1 MPINHA
7 SHPEPAHSAPEN
19 LRLREWNHFD
29 SFLAPH
35 TKAKSRWTDTKEEK
49 QFCLL
54 TKIISSSNIKDYGTL
69 KFPSEDL
76 GVTFLPSTALIRA
89 KRQWTIPLHHI
100 SEATWNANTGT
111 TTTERKTMQKSRSC
125 LDELTLW
132 RLRPTRKQSTRFT
145 SVQFSHVQLFVTPWT
160 TAHQVSLS
168 ITNFWSSFKLMSIES
183 VMPSNH
189 LILCH
194 PLLLTSIFSGIRI
207 FSKESALRSRWPKYW
222 TFSISPFNEYSGLI
236 SFRIDWSDLLIVQG
250 TLKSLL
256 QHHSSK
262 ASILWCSGFF
272 TVQLSHPYM
281 TTGKNI
287 ALTRQTFGGKVMS
300 LLFNMLSRLVM
311 DIASLSS
318 WI

>member
-132 RLRPTRKQSTRFT
+132 RLRPTRKQSTRVT
-145 SVQFSHVQLFVTPWT
+145 SGQFSHVQLFVTPWT

-183 VMPSNH
+183 VMPPNH

-194 PLLLTSIFSGIRI
+194 PLLFLTSIFPSIRV
-207 FSKESALRSRWPKYW
+207 FSNESVLHIRWPKYW
-222 TFSISPFNEYSGLI
+222 SFTFSVSPSNEHSGLI
-236 SFRIDWSDLLIVQG
+236 SFRIDWIDLLAVQFSN
-250 TLKSLL
+250 TTF
-256 QHHSSK
+256 K
-262 ASILWCSGFF
+262 ASILGRSVFF
-272 TVQLSHPYM
+272 MV
-281 TTGKNI
+281 
-287 ALTRQTFGGKVMS
+287 
-300 LLFNMLSRLVM
+300 
-311 DIASLSS
+311 
-318 WI
+318 